1 MTTIPTVP
9 GDQPTGAVYN
19 RTFWLAYSANLL
31 LVTANALTFRFAEFV
46 KHLGGTESLTG
57 QIVGA
62 GLIGSLLARLF
73 LGQAIDGLGVRRV
86 WMVSSVVFTAGCA
99 LMTAIAS
106 LGWPIYLARILFTIG
121 IAAMFACSLYH
132 IQSHAPVHRRTEV
145 IGSLGSSGFVG
156 MIAGT
161 QFGDLMFNHIRDGRT
176 LYVVLFGATALLG
189 AGYLGI
195 VAYLTRHDR
204 PTRTSLGP
212 PVHRLVFRY
221 WPGPVVLIALM
232 MGLGFSVTTVF
243 LTRYATELNL
253 GGIRAFFTG
262 YALSAFVFR
271 WLTRTWSLTVSRHR
285 LIVLGMLGHVA
296 GHVWLVHVTTEWG
309 LVPPSVLCGFGH
321 ALLFPCVVS
330 LGAEAFPEAYRGTG
344 NTVTLGFVDLGIMLS
359 SPLLGAV
366 IDAAGFPAMFYS
378 SAAAMTGVMLLY
390 AGLRFQTPDSA
401 LAPTVDRT
409 EVSATGSNEEPARRP
424 EGVFVCSAERS
435 DG

>member
-9 GDQPTGAVYN
+9 GDQPTSTVYN
-19 RTFWLAYSANLL
+19 RTFWLAYAANLL

-46 KHLGGTESLTG
+46 KYLGGTEALTG

-73 LGQAIDGLGVRRV
+73 LGQAIDGLGVRRI
-86 WMVSSVVFTAGCA
+86 WMVSSVVFTMGCV
-99 LMTAIAS
+99 LLTAIGS
-106 LGWPIYLARILFTIG
+106 LGWTIYVARMLFTIG

-156 MIAGT
+156 MIVGT
-161 QFGDLMFNHIRDGRT
+161 QFGDLIFNHVRDGRT
-176 LYVVLFGATALLG
+176 LFVVLFGTTAV
-189 AGYLGI
+189 LGI
-195 VAYLTRHDR
+195 SYLAIVMYLTRHDR
-204 PTRTSLGP
+204 PGRASLAP
-212 PVHRLVFRY
+212 PMHRLIFRY
-221 WPGPVVLIALM
+221 WPGPVVFIALM

-243 LTRYATELNL
+243 LTRYATELHL

-262 YALSAFVFR
+262 YAVSAFVFR
-271 WLTRTWSLTVSRHR
+271 WATRTWSQTISRHR
-285 LIVLGMLGHVA
+285 LILMGMLGHA
-296 GHVWLVHVTTEWG
+296 LGHLWLVHVTSEWG

-344 NTVTLGFVDLGIMLS
+344 NTVTLGFVDLGIMVS
-359 SPLLGAV
+359 SPILGGV
-366 IDAAGFPAMFYS
+366 IDRYGFPAMFYT
-378 SAAAMTGVMLLY
+378 SASTMTVVTLLY
-390 AGLRFQTPDSA
+390 AVLRFRTADNANVPVIDQPVEADDAPADEATP
-401 LAPTVDRT
+401 V
-409 EVSATGSNEEPARRP
+409 P
-424 EGVFVCSAERS
+424 EGVFVCSAEQS